1 MTMGGGPYRV
11 QEYLTERGESP
22 YRSWLSTLDVTT
34 KARVQARVLR
44 FELGNLGDCK
54 SVGAGVYEAR
64 LDFGPG
70 YRIYFGLSG
79 RRLVLLLC
87 GGTKRTQRRDIQQAQ
102 RYWLD
107 YVGRD
112 DDGTTRT
119 RVE

>member
-1 MTMGGGPYRV
+1 MGGPYRV

-22 YRSWLSTLDVTT
+22 YRSWLNTLDLTT

-44 FELGNLGDCK
+44 FELGNLGDYK
-54 SVGAGVYEAR
+54 AVGAGVYEAR

-70 YRIYFGLSG
+70 YRLYFGLSG
-79 RRLVLLLC
+79 RTLVLLLC

-102 RYWLD
+102 IWWLN
-107 YVGRD
+107 YMERGN
-112 DDGTTRT
+112 DGTTRT

>member
-1 MTMGGGPYRV
+1 MKAGGPYRI
-11 QEYLTERGESP
+11 QEYLTEHGESP
-22 YRSWLSTLDVTT
+22 YRNWLNTLDLTT

-44 FELGNLGDCK
+44 FELGNLCDYK

-79 RRLVLLLC
+79 QSLLLLLC
-87 GGTKRTQRRDIQQAQ
+87 GGAKRTQRRDIQQAQ
-102 RYWLD
+102 KFWFN
-107 YVGRD
+107 YVERGKN
-112 DDGTTRT
+112 GKTRT